1 MKILMAVHKK
11 KIIHGGELSEKQGL
25 GQFADLR
32 TW

>member
-1 MKILMAVHKK
+1 MAVHKK
-11 KIIHGGELSEKQGL
+11 KKKHEGELSEKQGL